1 MFKDLF
7 SGPKRAQA
15 IVAVLCAAATASAMA
30 IPKLQLD
37 AVPGVYVGGSDETI
51 YATQPKFDLYAY
63 FYPGGDN
70 SGNGFDPGIADLFNL
85 SIAVV
90 PGTQTATDYGSF
102 TIDGNKINA
111 TSQMTCQTGQPC
123 PGTPQELPP
132 HGIFPTFYLQQEFFF
147 DPSNVAVPYNTEDNS
162 GAGPIAPAA
171 GQSFMYFQKF
181 SIDATELVKNDVSGL
196 HFDLYVYGE
205 KCNGSEGTS
214 CRTVIAKAPFSH
226 DVEYTRDGVPP
237 SETPE
242 PGSLALLGIAF
253 AGVALSRRRR
263 AA

>member
-37 AVPGVYVGGSDETI
+37 AVPGVYVGGTDETI
-51 YATQPKFDLYAY
+51 YATQAKFDLYAY

-70 SGNGFDPGIADLFNL
+70 GGNDFDPQFGDTFNL

-90 PGTQTATDYGSF
+90 PGTQTPTDYGSF
-102 TIDGNKINA
+102 TINGDQINVTGNMA
-111 TSQMTCQTGQPC
+111 CQGTC
-123 PGTPQELPP
+123 PGTPDLLPA
-132 HGIFPTFYLQQEFFF
+132 HGIFPTYFLERTFTFGAA
-147 DPSNVAVPYNTEDNS
+147 NKAVPYNTADTP
-162 GAGPIAPAA
+162 GTGPTPAA
-171 GQSFMYFQKF
+171 VGQDFMYFQKYV
-181 SIDATELVKNDVSGL
+181 IDATQLVKNDVSGL

-205 KCNGSEGTS
+205 KCGGGEIPT
-214 CRTVIAKAPFSH
+214 CTTALAKAPFSH
-226 DVEYTRDGVPP
+226 DVEYSRDGVPP

-242 PGSLALLGIAF
+242 PGSLALLG
-253 AGVALSRRRR
+253 VALASVALARRRR